1 MPIYS
6 NALAQRPANMLAYQ
20 DTLSATPRNE
30 YLGALADLIAQSYA
44 PERTQQ
50 MQGTAR
56 FLSLPAISQT
66 LDRLSYGEPLTTGA
80 GGLGGTTRVRPEALE
95 AAMAVA
101 PATQP
106 VTMATL
112 QAARAARQAAM
123 KAGMAGERYAERVV
137 PGIMERG
144 GLPAEMLNAMA
155 GQPSRA
161 LPQQGR
167 SGFGAFDPR
176 YDPRVQ
182 EQARIR
188 EMTRDIQL
196 NPNAT
201 NAQAV
206 SLADF
211 EGRPFITSMADRTAA
226 GGKLVGIDDVAF
238 NRPVELMGGQDYM
251 FNNPGQVW
259 ASAQGPVKQLMQQAA
274 EIKQVTGKDPLY
286 MPWRMAP
293 TGGDFAAMTGET
305 MLAYADAA
313 MGKTQKKQLDRSI
326 KKFLPDWSGVSDPAS
341 VEQFRNA
348 PDKTRKAIKQMMDVN
363 FRDKGGLNIGGAR
376 LAVSDPAQLAAQ
388 EGGVMNVGEIF
399 AGRPMVME
407 SGHPSYPRG
416 VPGQGLGTLA
426 EDRNIFELLP
436 EVAKAR
442 GIPDVTNPR
451 ATDLRALQMKPYSGV
466 ITNELLKRLG
476 Y

>member
-1 MPIYS
+1 MPI
-6 NALAQRPANMLAYQ
+6 NALTQRPANMLSYQ
-20 DTLSATPRNE
+20 DTLSATERNQ
-30 YLGALADLIAQSYA
+30 YLGALADLIAKSYS

-56 FLSLPAISQT
+56 FLSMPAISQT

-101 PATQP
+101 PAAKP
-106 VTMATL
+106 ATMATL
-112 QAARAARQAAM
+112 LAAREARRAALGM
-123 KAGMAGERYAERVV
+123 GMAGERYAERVV

-144 GLPAEMLNAMA
+144 GMPAEILQGMA
-155 GQPSRA
+155 QGSRSQA
-161 LPQQGR
+161 LPSSGR

-176 YDPRVQ
+176 YDPRVL
-182 EQARIR
+182 EQARLQA
-188 EMTRDIQL
+188 MTRDIQL
-196 NPNAT
+196 NPNAA
-201 NAQAV
+201 NAPAV

-226 GGKLVGIDDVAF
+226 GGKLIGVDNVQF

-259 ASAQGPVKQLMQQAA
+259 ASAQGPVKQLMKQAD
-274 EIKQVTGKDPLY
+274 EIKQATGQNPLY

-305 MLAYADAA
+305 MLAYADSA
-313 MGKTQKKQLDRSI
+313 MGKMQKKSLDKSI
-326 KKFLPDWSGVSDPAS
+326 KKMIPDWSGVSDPAS
-341 VEQFRNA
+341 IEQFRNA
-348 PDKTRKAIKQMMDVN
+348 SDSTRKAVKQMMDRD
-363 FRDKGGLNIGGAR
+363 FRDAKGLNIGGAR

-399 AGRPMVME
+399 AGKPMVMQ

-442 GIPDVTNPR
+442 GIPDAMNPR
-451 ATDLRALQMKPYSGV
+451 ATDLRALQMKPYAGV

>member
-1 MPIYS
+1 MPINNSLTPSGQNALGAAFGYYPMIQRQGVRAR
-6 NALAQRPANMLAYQ
+6 ALAQQNDVNTLPDPRTYAAAMGLTGTRPDEMGFSVMHPDLAGIQEVANPAFAAGTALGIAPLLQALQQSQLARRA
-20 DTLSATPRNE
+20 LMSGGRMVGE
-30 YLGALADLIAQSYA
+30 ELGARMLSGQSTI
-44 PERTQQ
+44 P
-50 MQGTAR
+50 
-56 FLSLPAISQT
+56 
-66 LDRLSYGEPLTTGA
+66 
-80 GGLGGTTRVRPEALE
+80 
-95 AAMAVA
+95 
-101 PATQP
+101 
-106 VTMATL
+106 
-112 QAARAARQAAM
+112 
-123 KAGMAGERYAERVV
+123 
-137 PGIMERG
+137 
-144 GLPAEMLNAMA
+144 GLPSSIA
-155 GQPSRA
+155 PSPVNFA
-161 LPQQGR
+161 VPPSGR

-176 YDPRVQ
+176 YDPRVL
-182 EQARIR
+182 EQGRLR

-196 NPNAT
+196 NPNVVT
-201 NAQAV
+201 PSTV
-206 SLADF
+206 SLDQF
-211 EGRPFITSMADRTAA
+211 VGRPFITSMADRTAA
-226 GGKLVGIDDVAF
+226 GGNLVGIDKVQF

-259 ASAQGPVKQLMQQAA
+259 ASAQGPVKQLMKQAA
-274 EIKQVTGKDPLY
+274 EIKQATGQDPLY

-305 MLAYADAA
+305 MLAYADSA
-313 MGKTQKKQLDRSI
+313 MGKMQKKSLDRAI
-326 KKFLPDWSGVSDPAS
+326 KKMIPDWPGVSDPKS

-348 PDKTRKAIKQMMDVN
+348 SDSTRKAVKQMMDRD
-363 FRDKGGLNIGGAR
+363 FRDVNGLNIGGAR

-399 AGRPMVME
+399 ASRPMVMQ

-442 GIPDVTNPR
+442 GIPDPTNPR
-451 ATDLRALQMKPYSGV
+451 ATDLRALQMKPYAGV

>member
-30 YLGALADLIAQSYA
+30 YLGALADLIAQSYS

-101 PATQP
+101 PAAQP
-106 VTMATL
+106 ATMATL

-201 NAQAV
+201 NAPAV

>member
-1 MPIYS
+1 MPIN

-20 DTLSATPRNE
+20 DTLSATQRNE
-30 YLGALADLIAQSYA
+30 YLGALAYLIAQCYS
-44 PERTQQ
+44 PVRTQQ

-56 FLSLPAISQT
+56 FLSMPAISQT

-80 GGLGGTTRVRPEALE
+80 GGLGGTTRIRPEALE

-101 PATQP
+101 PVAQP
-106 VTMATL
+106 ATMATL
-112 QAARAARQAAM
+112 QAARAARQAALQ
-123 KAGMAGERYAERVV
+123 AGRAGERYAERVV
-137 PGIMERG
+137 PGIMEQG
-144 GLPAEMLNAMA
+144 GLPAEMLGAMA

-176 YDPRVQ
+176 YDPRKK
-182 EQARIR
+182 EQARLQA
-188 EMTRDIQL
+188 MTREIEL
-196 NPNAT
+196 NPNA
-201 NAQAV
+201 QSGPIV

-211 EGRPFITSMADRTAA
+211 EGRPFITSMSDRTAA
-226 GGKLVGIDDVAF
+226 GGRLVGIDDVNF

-259 ASAQGPVKQLMQQAA
+259 ASAQGPVKQLLKQANA
-274 EIKQVTGKDPLY
+274 IKKATGEDPLY

-305 MLAYADAA
+305 MLSYADAA
-313 MGKTQKKQLDRSI
+313 MGKGQKMALDKSI
-326 KKFLPDWSGVSDPAS
+326 KNLIPDWVGVSNPAS
-341 VEQFRNA
+341 VEQFRGA
-348 PDKTRKAIKQMMDVN
+348 KDKTRKAIKKLMDVN
-363 FRDKGGLNIGGAR
+363 FREEGGLNIGGAR
-376 LAVSDPAQLAAQ
+376 LAVSDPTQLNAQT
-388 EGGVMNVGEIF
+388 GGVMNVGEIF
-399 AGRPMVME
+399 SGRPMVME

-442 GIPDVTNPR
+442 GIPDPMNPR
-451 ATDLRALQMKPYSGV
+451 TTDIRALQMKPYAGV